1 MENNRGRHA
10 YLIIAHN
17 NFTQLQ
23 TLLDLLDDPRNDIYL
38 HIDKKSQN
46 VPVFTTKHAGL
57 TMEERMNV
65 MWGGYSQIACE
76 LALMET
82 AGRGHYDYYH
92 LLSGIDLPLK
102 TQDQIHAFFRENG
115 GREYIDFDREACE
128 SRSFRIR
135 TRYYHLLQNYA
146 GSSPKTWNRILRVL
160 NWAMV
165 HVQKFFRVERKEQ
178 LRQYKGANWFSITD
192 ELVQYVLG
200 QKELVRQQLSHTFC
214 ADEVFLQ
221 TLAMASPRREYIVN
235 DFLRAIDWQRGDPYV
250 YRAEDVPALLA
261 SDRLWGRKFNEKV
274 DQKAIDRIVEGLT
287 GNGCKAVAE

>member
-1 MENNRGRHA
+1 MGGNSGRHA

-38 HIDKKSQN
+38 HIDEKSKH
-46 VPVFTTKHAGL
+46 VPTFTANRSGL
-57 TMEERMNV
+57 ILVPRMNV
-65 MWGGYSQIACE
+65 MWGGHSQIQCE
-76 LALMET
+76 LALMEA
-82 AGRGHYDYYH
+82 AGQGHYDYYH

-115 GREYIDFDREACE
+115 GKDYIDFDDAACE

-135 TRYYHLLQNYA
+135 TRYYHWLQNYA
-146 GSSPKTWNRILRVL
+146 GSSPKTWNRVLRVL

-165 HVQKFFRVERKEQ
+165 KVQELLRVNRKET

-192 ELVQYVLG
+192 ELVQYVLTRRDV
-200 QKELVRQQLSHTFC
+200 VRKDLYHTFC

-221 TLAMASPRREYIVN
+221 TLAMASPRREHIVN
-235 DFLRAIDWQRGDPYV
+235 NFLRAIDWQRGDPYV
-250 YRAEDVPALLA
+250 YRAEDVPGLLA
-261 SDRLWGRKFNEKV
+261 GDKLWGRKFNEKV
-274 DQKAIDRIVEGLT
+274 DQAAIDAVVRGLQEK
-287 GNGCKAVAE
+287 GKAVTE